1 MEHKR
6 VWRKH
11 SKTDAWN
18 HACCF
23 KLQCFWRKNALKNEC
38 VRVRV
43 KIFVVK
49 REPTSA
55 CAPTCSI
62 CTSAPRDA
70 ATLQRQKNSQL
81 RRPPVGRS
89 VALIYM
95 LTAYIRTCIQ
105 TQCAL
110 IHTYSQI
117 FEGERRLN
125 CCLLARKSATL
136 TRQPLDARGQRIHNA
151 PNYNN
156 INALHKCAHNK
167 HFIWIYTCTR
177 TYKA

>member
-1 MEHKR
+1 MTIFNVQKKAHKVIQRHTNSLMEHKR

-89 VALIYM
+89 VALIYV

-125 CCLLARKSATL
+125 CCLLARYVFTQVYL
-136 TRQPLDARGQRIHNA
+136 HTYVRVYNLIWFWYLD
-151 PNYNN
+151 
-156 INALHKCAHNK
+156 
-167 HFIWIYTCTR
+167 
-177 TYKA
+177 